1 MVTRK
6 RRTQAPSSNTMSR
19 YISDSKNLISIV
31 AIIGSMAAVLLLQ
44 FHTFSPDEALNKLK
58 NIAKANTKTNWEP
71 KTQATVCNPQR
82 NATVDPPLVFMSQ
95 SKEDRKLMAWFGGL
109 CGGTYI
115 EMGALNGKRY
125 SNSYAF
131 NNGMDWK
138 GLLIEGSPKS
148 YEELKVNRPNELFT
162 VHAGVCGEEM
172 MLHYVDNVD
181 AAVRGFVEFAAESFQ
196 KRWWSEQQIKNAIEV
211 RCRPLKDILMDT
223 VGPEFHFDFFSLDIE
238 GGELQA
244 LSSLDFDLVSFGI
257 ILVECD
263 SHSQLKNMA
272 VRSKLE
278 ANGYEFFMDWAHS
291 YWFVNKDFERI
302 YRDLI
307 H

>member
-1 MVTRK
+1 
-6 RRTQAPSSNTMSR
+6 MSR
-19 YISDSKNLISIV
+19 YVSDYKKLISIV
-31 AIIGSMAAVLLLQ
+31 AIISMTNVFFLHY
-44 FHTFSPDEALNKLK
+44 HTCSPDETLNKHE
-58 NIAKANTKTNWEP
+58 NIAKANTKSNWEP

-82 NATVDPPLVFMSQ
+82 NTTDDPLVFMSQ
-95 SKEDRKLMAWFGGL
+95 SKEDHKLMEWFGGL
-109 CGGTYI
+109 CGGTYF

-125 SNSYAF
+125 SNSHAF
-131 NNGMDWK
+131 HKVLYWK
-138 GLLIEGSPKS
+138 GLLIEGSPRS
-148 YEELKVNRPNELFT
+148 YKELKVNRPNELFT

-172 MLHYVDNVD
+172 MLHYVDT
-181 AAVRGFVEFAAESFQ
+181 AAEAVRGFVEFAAESFQ
-196 KRWWSEQQIKNAIEV
+196 KQWWTKQQIKDAIKV
-211 RCRPLKDILMDT
+211 QCRPLKDILIDT

-257 ILVECD
+257 ILVESD
-263 SHSQLKNMA
+263 ESNQLKNMA

-278 ANGYEFFMDWAHS
+278 ANGYTFFMDLARS